1 MQKKDLYI
9 DDLAEETGNLFEY
22 WASLSLDM
30 DKMVTNYMNS
40 VLRENIDKRNAKYC
54 TQMWYDMDEQFT
66 KVHSSLKYDSILCE
80 WLGYFYTYIQGVLKK
95 GSNYIIKRFPF
106 LLMYRKAGVLHDLD
120 ISVAI
125 NKVLG

>member
-22 WASLSLDM
+22 WASLGLDM
-30 DKMVTNYMNS
+30 DKMVTNYMSS

-66 KVHSSLKYDSILCE
+66 KVHSSLKYDSMLCE

-95 GSNYIIKRFPF
+95 GSSYIIKKYPF
-106 LLMYRKAGVLHDLD
+106 LPMYKRAGVLHDLD

-125 NKVLG
+125 NKVL